1 MSSDEPFDFEA
12 PDQPARSA
20 PPPPASSPRPEART
34 AQRPPAGT
42 APGRRPAVRATSR
55 ARTGGA
61 ATPLNGGSTPRQA
74 PPRQAPA
81 RQTPPSAQPRS
92 VPPRTPGGSDQTRVN
107 PSATSRTRTAE
118 PPPSYRPEGASPVR
132 GEAGQA
138 TRVMTAGTTTPPRT
152 SAPRTAQSSGR
163 GYGTRPPDAPPTA
176 TRPAPG
182 GPGKKRRHRGRRV
195 IILLV
200 LALVLVLAWPIGL
213 LIWANGKITHID
225 ALSGDLG
232 TPGTTY
238 LLAGSDSR
246 ADGALEGDTTEGQR
260 TDTIMLLTVPPSGNT
275 SLISL
280 PRDTYVDIP
289 GYGPN
294 KLNAAYAFGGAPL
307 LVETVEQLTSIG
319 VDHYVEI
326 GMGGVEGLVDAVGGV
341 ELCLDY
347 DVSDKDSGLEWEAGC
362 HTVDGET
369 ALAFARMRK
378 ADPLGDI
385 GRTQRQQQVIQAVT
399 GQVAEPSLAFKPGE
413 QVRLIDAGLGVLTVS
428 EGTGILD
435 LGRMA
440 LAFRAATGED
450 GVRGAPPIA
459 DLNYRPGGVG
469 SSVLLD
475 PDTAPAFFASVV
487 DGTVTNEDTATIG

>member
-1 MSSDEPFDFEA
+1 M
-12 PDQPARSA
+12 
-20 PPPPASSPRPEART
+20 
-34 AQRPPAGT
+34 
-42 APGRRPAVRATSR
+42 
-55 ARTGGA
+55 
-61 ATPLNGGSTPRQA
+61 
-74 PPRQAPA
+74 
-81 RQTPPSAQPRS
+81 
-92 VPPRTPGGSDQTRVN
+92 
-107 PSATSRTRTAE
+107 
-118 PPPSYRPEGASPVR
+118 
-132 GEAGQA
+132 
-138 TRVMTAGTTTPPRT
+138 
-152 SAPRTAQSSGR
+152 
-163 GYGTRPPDAPPTA
+163 
-176 TRPAPG
+176 
-182 GPGKKRRHRGRRV
+182 
-195 IILLV
+195 LLV
-200 LALVLVLAWPIGL
+200 LALVLVLAWPVGL
-213 LIWANGKITHID
+213 LIWANGKINHID

-232 TPGTTY
+232 TAGTTY

-246 ADGALEGDTTEGQR
+246 ADGALAGDTTEGQR
-260 TDTIMLLTVPPSGNT
+260 TDTIMLLTVPPSGTT

-280 PRDTYVDIP
+280 PRDTYVEIP

-307 LVETVEQLTSIG
+307 LVETVEQLTNIG

-326 GMGGVEGLVDAVGGV
+326 GMGGVEGLVDAVGGI

-362 HTVDGET
+362 HTVDGAT

-399 GQVAEPSLAFKPGE
+399 GQVAEPSIAFKPAE

-428 EGTGILD
+428 DGTGILD

-440 LAFRAATGED
+440 LAFRDASGED

-469 SSVLLD
+469 STVLLD
-475 PDTAPAFFASVV
+475 PDTAPAFFESVL
-487 DGTVTNEDTATIG
+487 DGTVTDEDTATIG